1 MPVVTLGLNH
11 KTAPLEVRE
20 QVVFPAERL
29 DEALAEL
36 SARPGVREAAV
47 LSTCNRTE
55 IYAVLAPEATPA
67 ILQRWLERAHH
78 LAPEWLSPYLYV
90 HRGRPAVAHLLS
102 VAAGLDS
109 LVLGEPQILGQ
120 AKLAYHS
127 ANRNGLL
134 GRTLERLFQHAF
146 AVAKQVRTD
155 TDIGAHPVSVAFAA
169 VTLAR
174 QIFGDMERRT
184 ALLIGAGETVELT
197 ARHLRDQGL
206 RQLLVANRSL
216 ERARRIAEEY
226 GGEALELGDI
236 PRRLAEI
243 DIVVASTASTLP
255 ILGKGSVERA
265 LRQRK
270 HRPVFMVDVAVP
282 RDIEPEVGDLA
293 DVYLYT
299 IDDLRGVI
307 DDSLRCREAAARQA
321 EVIVET
327 QTERFMDW
335 LRTLDAVGAIRRY
348 RQQADRERERALQ
361 RARRQLAAGRDP
373 GQVLE
378 ELSHRLTR
386 KLLHTPTV
394 GLREAARSGDPQTI
408 RISHRTLGVEDD
420 TEGDGNGQDP

>member
-29 DEALAEL
+29 DEALAAL
-36 SARPGVREAAV
+36 SRRPGVREAAV

-55 IYAVLAPEATPA
+55 IYAVLAPEATPSV
-67 ILQRWLERAHH
+67 LQRWLEHEHR
-78 LAPEWLSPYLYV
+78 LAAEWLSPYLYV
-90 HRGRPAVAHLLS
+90 HRGRAAVSHLLS

-109 LVLGEPQILGQ
+109 LVLGEPQIFGQ

-127 ANRNGLL
+127 ANRHGLL

-146 AVAKQVRTD
+146 SVAKQVRTD
-155 TDIGAHPVSVAFAA
+155 TEIGAHPVSVAFAA

-174 QIFGDMERRT
+174 QIFGDMDRRT

-197 ARHLRDQGL
+197 ARHLREQGL
-206 RQLLVANRSL
+206 TRLLVANRSL
-216 ERARRIAEEY
+216 ERARRIAEGY
-226 GGEALELGDI
+226 GGEALELADI
-236 PRRLAEI
+236 PRRLTEC
-243 DIVVASTASTLP
+243 DIVVASTASALP

-270 HRPVFMVDVAVP
+270 HRPMFMVDVAVP

-299 IDDLRGVI
+299 IDDLRSVI
-307 DDSLRCREAAARQA
+307 DDSLRSREAAARQA
-321 EVIVET
+321 ESIVT
-327 QTERFMDW
+327 AQTERFMDW

-348 RQQADRERERALQ
+348 RQQAEREREQVLQ
-361 RARRQLAAGRDP
+361 WARRQLAAGHDP
-373 GQVLE
+373 EQVMQ
-378 ELSHRLTR
+378 ELSRRLTR
-386 KLLHTPTV
+386 KLLHAPTL
-394 GLREAARSGDPQTI
+394 GLREAARSGDPLTI

-420 TEGDGNGQDP
+420 ADEDGNGQDA

>member
-67 ILQRWLERAHH
+67 ILQRWLEREHR

-90 HRGRPAVAHLLS
+90 HRGRPAVAHLLA

-197 ARHLRDQGL
+197 ARHLREQGL
-206 RQLLVANRSL
+206 RRLLVANRSL
-216 ERARRIAEEY
+216 ERARRIAEAY

-265 LRQRK
+265 LRRRK

-282 RDIEPEVGDLA
+282 RDIEPEVGELA

-307 DDSLRCREAAARQA
+307 DDSLRSREAAARQA

-335 LRTLDAVGAIRRY
+335 LRTLDAVSAIRRY

-361 RARRQLAAGRDP
+361 RARRQLAAGREP
-373 GQVLE
+373 GRVLE

-386 KLLHTPTV
+386 KLLHAPTV

-420 TEGDGNGQDP
+420 TEDDDNGQDP

>member
-29 DEALAEL
+29 DEALAVL

-55 IYAVLAPEATPA
+55 IYAVLAPEAAPG
-67 ILQRWLERAHH
+67 ILQRWLEGEHR

-90 HRGRPAVAHLLS
+90 HSGRMAVAHLLS

-174 QIFGDMERRT
+174 QIFGDMDRRT

-197 ARHLRDQGL
+197 ARHLREQGL
-206 RQLLVANRSL
+206 RHLLVANRSL
-216 ERARRIAEEY
+216 ERARRVAEEY
-226 GGEALELGDI
+226 DGEALELGDI
-236 PRRLAEI
+236 PRRLAET
-243 DIVVASTASTLP
+243 DIVVASTGSTLP

-270 HRPVFMVDVAVP
+270 HRPMFMVDVAVP
-282 RDIEPEVGDLA
+282 RDIEPEVGELA

-307 DDSLRCREAAARQA
+307 DDSLRSREAAARQA
-321 EVIVET
+321 ETIVET

-335 LRTLDAVGAIRRY
+335 LRTLDAVGAIQRY

-373 GQVLE
+373 ERVLE

-386 KLLHTPTV
+386 KLLHAPTV

-420 TEGDGNGQDP
+420 SEGSGNGTDR